1 MCSCDLRSGLVRGR
15 CLGPHPAGLA
25 LSTAAELGGLQ
36 LAGGADGGG
45 EQGMVLWLRCRYA
58 YGHT

>member
-1 MCSCDLRSGLVRGR
+1 MFSCDPRSGLVRGR

-25 LSTAAELGGLQ
+25 TSAAAELGGLQ

-45 EQGMVLWLRCRYA
+45 KQGMVL
-58 YGHT
+58 